1 MSESS
6 SSRLLRKALVLDAVA
21 SGAMALLLVLAAPAL
36 SGMFGLSAGL
46 LRGIGIVLLPWVAL
60 LAWTTTRLR
69 PSRGLVLAIVGA
81 NVAWVAASAWLPLSG
96 LVSPTTL
103 GISFVVGQALAVAV
117 FADLQ
122 WMGLRQNQPAAA

>member
-6 SSRLLRKALVLDAVA
+6 STPLLRRALVLDAIA
-21 SGAMALLLVLAAPAL
+21 SGAMAMLLVLAAPAL
-36 SGMFGLSAGL
+36 SGIFGLSAGL
-46 LRGIGIVLLPWVAL
+46 LRGIGFVLLPWVAL
-60 LAWTTTRLR
+60 LAWTTARPR

-81 NVAWVAASAWLPLSG
+81 NVAWVLASAWLPLSG

-103 GISFVVGQALAVAV
+103 GTAFVVGQAVAVAV

-122 WMGLRQNQPAAA
+122 WIALRRNQPVAA

>member
-1 MSESS
+1 MSESPS
-6 SSRLLRKALVLDAVA
+6 TPLLRKALVLDAVA

-36 SGMFGLSAGL
+36 SGIFGLSAGF
-46 LRGIGIVLLPWVAL
+46 LRGIGALLLPWVAL
-60 LAWTTTRLR
+60 LAWTITRPRL
-69 PSRGLVLAIVGA
+69 SRGLVLAIVGA

-103 GISFVVGQALAVAV
+103 GTGFVIAQAVAVAV

-122 WMGLRQNQPAAA
+122 WMGLRQARMAAA

>member
-6 SSRLLRKALVLDAVA
+6 STPLLRKALALDAVA
-21 SGAMALLLVLAAPAL
+21 SGAMALLLIVAAHAL
-36 SGMFGLSAGL
+36 SGFFGLSAGL
-46 LRGIGIVLLPWVAL
+46 LRGIGVVLLPWVAL
-60 LAWTTTRLR
+60 LAWTTTKPR

-96 LVSPTTL
+96 LMSPTTL
-103 GISFVVGQALAVAV
+103 GTAFVVAQAVSVAV

-122 WMGLRQNQPAAA
+122 WMGLRQARLSAA